1 MLPQR
6 APWSSFP
13 SVSLQATQ
21 SRVLAHSAYLA
32 ASAGNSDAAAD
43 LVSSFFDPSHL
54 PVPPDSTDFVVP
66 VLRSGSN
73 HAIVFA
79 LAAVT
84 ATFLGA
90 RVCSSVQE
98 TTQFEPSP
106 ELSLTRLVN
115 QPVFSGTPPTG
126 RCLIVSDHVSLG
138 SDIANLRGFLMHHG
152 CVVSSACALT
162 ADFTAAGLAP
172 SPDTIQ
178 ATRKRF
184 ELEKS
189 LLVSVFGFEPEC
201 LTSREAFFLYS
212 LPSLSLLLEPSQHFT
227 IEYLQ
232 AHEGFKTAVKRYSS

>member
-21 SRVLAHSAYLA
+21 SRVLGHSAYPA
-32 ASAGNSDAAAD
+32 AVAGNSAAAAD
-43 LVSSFFDPSHL
+43 LVSSFFDPSNL
-54 PVPPDSTDFVVP
+54 PVVPDSTDFVVP

-73 HAIVFA
+73 PAIVSA

-84 ATFLGA
+84 ATFLRA

-98 TTQFEPSP
+98 TTQFVPSP
-106 ELSLTRLVN
+106 EFSLLRLVN

-126 RCLIVSDHVSLG
+126 RCLIVSDHVSFG
-138 SDIANLRGFLMHHG
+138 SGIANLRGFLMHHG
-152 CVVSSACALT
+152 CIVSSACALT
-162 ADFTAAGLAP
+162 ADFTAARLAP
-172 SPDTIQ
+172 STDTIQ

-189 LLVSVFGFEPEC
+189 LLVSVFGFEPEY
-201 LTSREAFFLYS
+201 LTSREALFLYS
-212 LPSLSLLLEPSQHFT
+212 LPSLSLLLEPSRHFT
-227 IEYLQ
+227 LQ
-232 AHEGFKTAVKRYSS
+232 FFESPDGFKTAAQRYSS